1 MNSDEFR
8 TEGELDLGELLKDEM
23 LFSSAE
29 SNRESSICNKLR
41 QFNTFTR
48 YPFWG
53 HMQTVVT

>member
-29 SNRESSICNKLR
+29 SNMESSICNKLR
-41 QFNTFTR
+41 QFNILPDTR
-48 YPFWG
+48 FG
-53 HMQTVVT
+53 DICKQR